1 MAYRRSRG
9 KGRKKLEPAVMNLSF
24 TVLGVGTNYIDL
36 SKAASIVNRR
46 FYRQGINWSVAGFTV
61 TTAGTTAPGSV
72 TICKAPTTWVTY
84 NSWVKSKAMWD
95 KMNDEVLD
103 DEPSID
109 GRYADFK
116 VALNSGMSGAAVQT
130 ALIPADG
137 EILTPVDCAYN
148 RPSTNGSEWVYSKI
162 QIPNDGGA
170 LPPTE
175 NLLHIVGDDVTA
187 VGSESRG
194 MIHGYALSRSRPI
207 NTGDPST
214 AGNGGWMTQ
223 LFDVGDN
230 LEEIRDDIISD
241 NDKPPYPVGNSEST
255 GALSEFY
262 PGGANSLPGTE
273 VVGYAI
279 IGGQSATG
287 SITAQR
293 SIKGGMFPCGL
304 VEVKSNLPGLAASH
318 YDLIVHLVPG
328 EHRGYLCEP
337 MQDV

>member
-1 MAYRRSRG
+1 MAYRRSKG

-36 SKAASIVNRR
+36 SRAASSVNRR

-72 TICKAPTTWVTY
+72 TVCKVPTTWVSY

-95 KMNDEVLD
+95 QMNDQILD
-103 DEPSID
+103 DQPGLE

-116 VALNSGMSGAAVQT
+116 IALNSGMSAASAQT
-130 ALIPADG
+130 SLVPTDG
-137 EILTPVDCAYN
+137 QILTPVDCSYN
-148 RPSTNGSEWVYSKI
+148 RVQTNGSEWAYSTI

-175 NLLHIVGDDVTA
+175 NKLHFVGADVTTPGA
-187 VGSESRG
+187 ESVGL
-194 MIHGYALSRSRPI
+194 IHGYATSRARPI
-207 NTGDPST
+207 NIGDPNVPGT
-214 AGNGGWMTQ
+214 GGWMQ
-223 LFDVGDN
+223 NLFDVADN
-230 LEEIRDDIISD
+230 LEEIRDDLAGD
-241 NDKPPYPVGNSEST
+241 NDRPPYPVGD
-255 GALSEFY
+255 GASAAEYY
-262 PGGANSLPGTE
+262 PGGALNMPGTE

-279 IGGQSATG
+279 IGGQSTTG

-304 VEVKSNLPGLAASH
+304 VEVKSNLPGRAAAH